1 MGARNVQESSTIE
14 AAVGQALVEAGIKDD
29 SPIRQV
35 LVHDSEVY
43 DLVEVCVPSSI
54 DGRSVSLA
62 QRLAEMRAE
71 PRWSSQFREKR
82 PAAAAAGRPPTP
94 VPPGATLMPTRDQF
108 ADIVSGKAVVR

>member
-14 AAVGQALVEAGIKDD
+14 AAVGQALVEAGVKDD

-62 QRLAEMRAE
+62 QRLAEMKQD
-71 PRWSSQFREKR
+71 PRWRGDFAAKPASR
-82 PAAAAAGRPPTP
+82 PGRPNPTP
-94 VPPGATLMPTRDQF
+94 AGAMLTPDRESFEKIAKGTAR
-108 ADIVSGKAVVR
+108 VE

>member
-14 AAVGQALVEAGIKDD
+14 AAVGQALVDGGVKDD
-29 SPIRQV
+29 SPIRQA

-62 QRLAEMRAE
+62 QRLAEMRAD
-71 PRWSSQFREKR
+71 PRWKSDFKEKS
-82 PAAAAAGRPPTP
+82 AVRPPTTAATP
-94 VPPGATLMPTRDQF
+94 AGAMLTPTRSQF
-108 ADIVSGKAVVR
+108 DEIVSGKSVVR

>member
-14 AAVGQALVEAGIKDD
+14 AAVGQALVEAGVKDD
-29 SPIRQV
+29 SPIRQA

-62 QRLAEMRAE
+62 QRLAEMRGD
-71 PRWSSQFREKR
+71 PRWKSEFKEKSAVR
-82 PAAAAAGRPPTP
+82 PPAAAATPAGSILTP
-94 VPPGATLMPTRDQF
+94 DRSQF
-108 ADIVSGKAVVR
+108 ADLVSGKAVVR